1 MLKKLLKY
9 LLFFFITMVLLSII
23 PVIKLQSME
32 QFIISSS
39 ISTVYLLFEIF
50 SPSYIVY
57 YEKKTINSDET
68 ISN

>member
-1 MLKKLLKY
+1 MLKKVLKY
-9 LLFFFITMVLLSII
+9 LLFFFITMVLLSVI

-39 ISTVYLLFEIF
+39 ISTTYLLFEIY

-68 ISN
+68 NSK

>member
-1 MLKKLLKY
+1 
-9 LLFFFITMVLLSII
+9 MVLLSII

-68 ISN
+68 ISSN